1 MERELSRSSK
11 YWIPRHRYYELM
23 HFSLQYPEWVKG
35 YHHVSSSYKA
45 QTKLDET
52 KVQQSGYADPTAD
65 KAVILDWYN
74 KRLWMV
80 ERAAYLAH
88 PILKEYIMENVTEG
102 RTYDQIRARED
113 IPVGRKK
120 FYEIC
125 RAYYWYLSQ
134 LRD

>member
-23 HFSLQYPEWVKG
+23 HFSLQYPEWVKA
-35 YHHVSSSYKA
+35 YRYVSHNNPGTPSYEDKI
-45 QTKLDET
+45 QK
-52 KVQQSGYADPTAD
+52 SGYSDPTAD
-65 KAVILDWYN
+65 QALILDWYDS
-74 KRLWMV
+74 KIGLV
-80 ERAAYLAH
+80 EKAAYLAH
-88 PILKEYIMENVTEG
+88 PILKDYILQNVTEG
-102 RTYDQIRARED
+102 RTYDQIRAYED

-125 RAYYWYLSQ
+125 RAYYWHLSQ